1 MAVQFNGLMANA
13 TSQMAESVIRV
24 PQMPAITA
32 GVSKI
37 LDPLDSSS
45 DAIKNFSQNDFML
58 NISENARTYF
68 HMISEI

>member
-1 MAVQFNGLMANA
+1 MANA
-13 TSQMAESVIRV
+13 AATSPMEKSVIIV
-24 PQMPAITA
+24 PQEPTIKDEA
-32 GVSKI
+32 SKI